1 MIRCTVGVPQLAQD
15 AAMSSST
22 NATRLLISG
31 LLVAAAQAGA
41 QQAAPPATAAP
52 VPSPASSV
60 GLFVYPTKNQDAAQ
74 QSTDETQCYD
84 WSRTQNGFDPAAPAP
99 AAAPAKTAEAEK
111 QGPGGERVK
120 GAARGAAAGAVIGEV
135 ADNDASQGA
144 EVGAAA
150 GVLAGGRQAGK
161 NRQAQE
167 QQAEQTAQANEDSA
181 KAAQQQKVDTF
192 KRGMSACLEARGYSV
207 K

>member
-1 MIRCTVGVPQLAQD
+1 MKSPNHAIR
-15 AAMSSST
+15 
-22 NATRLLISG
+22 
-31 LLVAAAQAGA
+31 LLVAGLLGATALTSGA
-41 QQAAPPATAAP
+41 QQAAAPAAAAP

-60 GLFVYPTKNQDAAQ
+60 GLFVYPTKNQNAAQ

-84 WSRTQNGFDPAAPAP
+84 WSRTQNGFDPAAPPP
-99 AAAPAKTAEAEK
+99 AAAPAQPAEAEK

-120 GAARGAAAGAVIGEV
+120 GAVRGAAAGAVVGEV

-144 EVGAAA
+144 EVGAAV
-150 GVLAGGRQAGK
+150 GVMAGGRQARQ
-161 NRQAQE
+161 NRRAQE
-167 QQAEQTAQANEDSA
+167 QKTQETAKANEDAA

>member
-1 MIRCTVGVPQLAQD
+1 MIRCTVGLPQLAQD
-15 AAMSSST
+15 AAMSPST
-22 NATRLLISG
+22 NAARLLISG
-31 LLVAAAQAGA
+31 LLVTAMQASA

-52 VPSPASSV
+52 APSPASSI
-60 GLFVYPTKNQDAAQ
+60 GLFVYPAKNQDAAQ

-84 WSRTQNGFDPAAPAP
+84 WSRTQNGFDPAAPAA

-111 QGPGGERVK
+111 QGPGGERIK

-150 GVLAGGRQAGK
+150 GVLAGGRQARK

-167 QQAEQTAQANEDSA
+167 QQAEQTAQANEDAA

-192 KRGMSACLEARGYSV
+192 KRGMAACLEARGYSV